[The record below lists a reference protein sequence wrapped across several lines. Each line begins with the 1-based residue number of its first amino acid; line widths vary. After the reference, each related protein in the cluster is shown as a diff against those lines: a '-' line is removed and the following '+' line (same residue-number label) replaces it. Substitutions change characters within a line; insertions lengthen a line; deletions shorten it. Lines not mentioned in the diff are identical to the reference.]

1 MFLQTLDLKGL
12 FLKECPSIGSLPEQ
26 LVRLRLPIDDLGG
39 AMHSNDCIF
48 SLTRLTS
55 LEELSIS
62 VSAQQV
68 SWRLPTE
75 LRVLKLRLKHSIFFG
90 SEGTEREFWECVRHL
105 NRLEY
110 LSISGTSCMHVTDF
124 VLPSCL
130 RHFAVHA
137 VSRFWK
143 LPSCV
148 NASCLPNLSHLEL
161 NLEHMD
167 EHDLKILGMLPE
179 LHFLRLE
186 LWTWT
191 TATVSS
197 IIVVCERDA
206 ALVYFPKLWCCELWN
221 TMLSFHVWNG
231 GHAQYM
237 YLSKPSVS
245 KDN

>member
-1 MFLQTLDLKGL
+1 
-12 FLKECPSIGSLPEQ
+12 
-26 LVRLRLPIDDLGG
+26 
-39 AMHSNDCIF
+39 
-48 SLTRLTS
+48 
-55 LEELSIS
+55 
-62 VSAQQV
+62 
-68 SWRLPTE
+68 
-75 LRVLKLRLKHSIFFG
+75 
-90 SEGTEREFWECVRHL
+90 
-105 NRLEY
+105 
-110 LSISGTSCMHVTDF
+110 
-124 VLPSCL
+124 
-130 RHFAVHA
+130 
-137 VSRFWK
+137 
-143 LPSCV
+143 
-148 NASCLPNLSHLEL
+148 
-161 NLEHMD
+161 MD